1 LKSLPEQSNDGHPK
15 LRRFDMF
22 HKRFLFIT
30 LTLGAGAY
38 LAGCAPAS
46 PPAGPGP
53 GSFLPWNWFS
63 GPTSF
68 LLPLL
73 LGVAVIAIALLF
85 LRQGRASA
93 RPSARDIA
101 QERYARGEITQQE
114 YQALL
119 RDLSEPAAT
128 RSPVQNQ
135 ERA

>member
-1 LKSLPEQSNDGHPK
+1 M
-15 LRRFDMF
+15 LR
-22 HKRFLFIT
+22 KRFLF
-30 LTLGAGAY
+30 LTFVLGAGAY
-38 LAGCAPAS
+38 LAGCAPAP

-73 LGVAVIAIALLF
+73 LGVAVIAIALLL
-85 LRQGRASA
+85 LRREGASA
-93 RPSARDIA
+93 RPSARDIV
-101 QERYARGEITQQE
+101 QERYARGEITRQE

-128 RSPVQNQ
+128 RSPTQNQ